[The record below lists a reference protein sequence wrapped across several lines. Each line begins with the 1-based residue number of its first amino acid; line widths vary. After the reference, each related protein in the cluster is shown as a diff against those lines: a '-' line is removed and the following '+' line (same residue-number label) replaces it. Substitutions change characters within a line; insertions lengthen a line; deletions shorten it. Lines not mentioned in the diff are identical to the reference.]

1 MSDYPS
7 NKPNNHS
14 PTESIDDI
22 SPSVEELS
30 DLDSFCESF
39 EFDDISFEHWA
50 DINQSLDLIISRTV
64 SKQELEQG
72 GKLEVSFSRKI
83 KEISQNRQK
92 VSKMSVKRTVEW
104 NPSKKNEIRLV
115 FQREGDFD
123 CEKRGNLII
132 HLQVKTNV

>member
-115 FQREGDFD
+115 
-123 CEKRGNLII
+123 
-132 HLQVKTNV
+132 HLS